1 MRPVECNN
9 PSHKSFS
16 YTLKNCD
23 SIGRR
28 GLKANQKGTTMAKS
42 KASALGALKRLRGEQ
57 ERLAAREAELKAE
70 AAGELG
76 RMLVETGAEMLDS
89 GKLRQLV
96 KYTID
101 LGIDPAL
108 ASLAA
113 AR

>member
-1 MRPVECNN
+1 
-9 PSHKSFS
+9 
-16 YTLKNCD
+16 
-23 SIGRR
+23 
-28 GLKANQKGTTMAKS
+28 MARS

-76 RMLVETGAEMLDS
+76 RMLVETGVEMLDP
-89 GKLRQLV
+89 GKFRELV
-96 KYTID
+96 KRTID